1 LGLINDILDTAK
13 LEQGAVELEVLPF
26 SLRDICQ
33 QTIDSL
39 RLTTERSSIEPD
51 HGLPETVN
59 DRFWVMPCVFG
70 GFCG

>member
-39 RLTTERSSIEPD
+39 RLTTERKA
-51 HGLPETVN
+51 
-59 DRFWVMPCVFG
+59 
-70 GFCG
+70 